1 MPGLTSKI
9 KLANLFQFDYNIL
22 PRLYSKS
29 GNTPKYDV
37 LFLLSSGGK
46 LNYLASKT
54 WLEKKL
60 SSDSLET
67 VLLNEVEFV
76 LCLDG
81 IGKDGLHLHVSKQ
94 PKEGTVVTE

>member
-1 MPGLTSKI
+1 ML
-9 KLANLFQFDYNIL
+9 NIL
-22 PRLYSKS
+22 KLELELNYTTCRLYGKS

-60 SSDSLET
+60 TSDTLET

-81 IGKDGLHLHVSKQ
+81 VGQDGLHMHVSKQ
-94 PKEGTVVTE
+94 PKEGSSYICL